1 MTQIRTWLTAYLILI
16 NLYTW
21 MMFGID
27 KWKAL
32 NGRWRI
38 PEKVLLGTAVA
49 GGSLGAFIAMKLFH
63 HKTRKKRFSVVV
75 PLMLVLH
82 IALLAA
88 LFWYGLI

>member
-1 MTQIRTWLTAYLILI
+1 MTQIQTWLLAYLILI

-21 MMFGID
+21 MMYGID

-38 PEKVLLGTAVA
+38 PEKVLLVIAAA
-49 GGSLGAFIAMKLFH
+49 GGSLGGLIAMKLFH
-63 HKTRKKRFSVVV
+63 HKTRKKRFSIGV

-82 IALLAA
+82 IGLLAA